1 MNDELYILEVPF
13 MNKNRKIKKI
23 VKDEEEISV
32 KKIMVTVLIT
42 KLANITLDALAAGL
56 KKGLVYLQQV
66 LFTYLGTISPCAY
79 ITPPDTAS
87 MLNPQHQEVQM
98 LVIEDPYYTAVGSD
112 TGNIVYFPYPL
123 HQN

>member
-1 MNDELYILEVPF
+1 MNDGLYILEVLF
-13 MNKNRKIKKI
+13 MNKNRKIKKL
-23 VKDEEEISV
+23 VKDEEKFSI
-32 KKIMVTVLIT
+32 KKIMVSVLIT
-42 KLANITLDALAAGL
+42 KMTNIALDAITAGL
-56 KKGLVYLQQV
+56 KKGFVYLQQV

-79 ITPPDTAS
+79 VAPPDTAS

-112 TGNIVYFPYPL
+112 TGNIVYFPYSL

>member
-1 MNDELYILEVPF
+1 
-13 MNKNRKIKKI
+13 MNKNRKIKKLA
-23 VKDEEEISV
+23 KDEEKFSV
-32 KKIMVTVLIT
+32 KKVMVTVLIT
-42 KLANITLDALAAGL
+42 RLANITLDAVAAGL

-79 ITPPDTAS
+79 VAPPDTAS

-112 TGNIVYFPYPL
+112 TGNIVYFPYLL

>member
-13 MNKNRKIKKI
+13 MNKNRKIKKL
-23 VKDEEEISV
+23 VKDEEKISV